1 MNQQEEKSAML
12 HLTEHDIQNSI
23 RLALS
28 KRGILCFRANVG
40 KVRMVDGRWFDTG
53 LPKGFSDLFGFRP
66 DGRIFFIEVKNQSGR
81 VRPEQKKFIERVR
94 QNGALAGVARS
105 VDDAM
110 DIIGWPT
117 Q

>member
-1 MNQQEEKSAML
+1 MESEHKIQNDIRVR
-12 HLTEHDIQNSI
+12 LTEHGC
-23 RLALS
+23 LV
-28 KRGILCFRANVG
+28 FRANVG

-66 DGRIFFIEVKNQSGR
+66 DGQIFFIEVKNKTGR
-81 VRPEQKKFIERVR
+81 VRPEQKKFLERMR

-105 VDDAM
+105 VEDAM
-110 DIIGWPT
+110 DIIGWPI